1 MNYPDSYRY
10 TKEHEWVRVDGDVAT
25 VGITHFAQHA
35 LGDVVYVDL
44 PKTGTKVE
52 QMQQFGTVESVK
64 TISELYA
71 PVAGEIVDVN
81 GNLEGHP
88 EVVNSDPHDGGWM
101 IKIRLS
107 NPSEVNNLLDAAAYA
122 RVAAE

>member
-1 MNYPDSYRY
+1 MTYPDSLRY

-25 VGITHFAQHA
+25 VGITNFAQGA

-44 PKTGTKVE
+44 PKVGTKVA

-71 PVAGEIVDVN
+71 PVSGEVVAVN
-81 GNLEGHP
+81 DKLDGHP
-88 EVVNSDPHDGGWM
+88 EIVNQDPHAGGWM
-101 IKIRLS
+101 IQIRLS
-107 NPSEVNNLLDAAAYA
+107 NPGEIENLLSASAYA
-122 RVAAE
+122 AMAQG